1 MFVRS
6 RLSKDIVYRKRGK
19 SWVIKAGTVTYIDEN
34 QVTAKELREL
44 YSTRIEIISMDKL
57 ESMEI
62 NIPVKEEVKKE
73 EIKKVQIEK
82 SKPVINNT
90 KPVVTKK
97 HKEDDVIDRL
107 LAEIKDE
114 VKIEAKEEP
123 IVRVIDE
130 PAKEGFMTGIGSIV
144 PETDV
149 PIITVTKDESSVEIK
164 KPLKVTTD
172 EIGDLVLEP
181 VHAVIEQPVEIKEES
196 THAGADLKIELD
208 AVQPVE
214 TKKEEPVTEDKPK
227 RGRKTSTAKKSTGK
241 KRGRK
246 KSTAK

>member
-82 SKPVINNT
+82 SKPVISNT

-130 PAKEGFMTGIGSIV
+130 PAKEGFMTGIG
-144 PETDV
+144 T
-149 PIITVTKDESSVEIK
+149 IIIPSEVQDYVQTPVE
-164 KPLKVTTD
+164 L
-172 EIGDLVLEP
+172 EEGGNNEP
-181 VHAVIEQPVEIKEES
+181 V
-196 THAGADLKIELD
+196 HAGADLKIELD

-214 TKKEEPVTEDKPK
+214 VKQEEPVMETGKEIPVLKDEEKEKPK

>member
-57 ESMEI
+57 ENMEI
-62 NIPVKEEVKKE
+62 EIPVKEEVKKE

-82 SKPVINNT
+82 SKPIISNT

-114 VKIEAKEEP
+114 VKDEP
-123 IVRVIDE
+123 IIKVKDDSV
-130 PAKEGFMTGIGSIV
+130 KEGFMTGVGSIV
-144 PETDV
+144 PETEV

-227 RGRKTSTAKKSTGK
+227 RGRKAKVSSVKKTSGK